1 MLVDGEFEPFSFGED
16 VFGFW
21 RTGAEES
28 VCVLVNASLS
38 EAHDVKVPMVGDLVT
53 DVVSGRAPKVEGGQA
68 STFLW
73 PLGTSV
79 LHFHRA
85 RRLQLPLDRGMGATS
100 PRSPTAASR
109 APSAPPPAASLTG
122 SPTMARAT
130 GRSSP

>member
-28 VCVLVNASLS
+28 VCVLVNACLS

-68 STFLW
+68 GTILW

-85 RRLQLPLDRGMGATS
+85 RRLQLPLDRGMGVLCHITS
-100 PRSPTAASR
+100 IPNGGKPGTLG
-109 APSAPPPAASLTG
+109 APWEDLGAVE
-122 SPTMARAT
+122 
-130 GRSSP
+130 